1 MNRTLV
7 AFVSAALVACT
18 QGTPDLG
25 QSEAEVRRAPT
36 LHARGGGFTSVVGRG
51 RHLWFGDRFGWVGF
65 VEVHQHVHLTGG
77 FVGHRIHGIDV
88 RDDEGNSGTGRN
100 LVFLTTGGE
109 QVIRISRALAWWDSA
124 QALRGPLKQVT
135 RTASGLAF
143 SDGAGT
149 ANVLIEWQVRPIECG
164 CRDIVLDES
173 GRDPNFHFYGSDLN
187 VIYPS
192 EDSCNEALN
201 KPGGTAGALE
211 HARRGPKAF
220 CETNYDCVDEE
231 CQSKDVLYRAD
242 RPPFCRCIQKGEDG
256 WLIECEI
263 HFVDCCC
270 DPPEIDAG
278 TDGGSDGGRD
288 GGGGSDG
295 GDGGSGGSDAGSS
308 EGHGGTSL
316 GARSGGS

>member
-65 VEVHQHVHLTGG
+65 VEVPQRVHLHGG

-109 QVIRISRALAWWDSA
+109 HVVRISRALAWWDSA
-124 QALRGPLKQVT
+124 QALRGPLKKVT

-149 ANVLIEWQVRPIECG
+149 ANVLIE
-164 CRDIVLDES
+164 
-173 GRDPNFHFYGSDLN
+173 
-187 VIYPS
+187 
-192 EDSCNEALN
+192 
-201 KPGGTAGALE
+201 
-211 HARRGPKAF
+211 
-220 CETNYDCVDEE
+220 
-231 CQSKDVLYRAD
+231 
-242 RPPFCRCIQKGEDG
+242 CRCGRSNAA
-256 WLIECEI
+256 
-263 HFVDCCC
+263 
-270 DPPEIDAG
+270 AG
-278 TDGGSDGGRD
+278 TSC
-288 GGGGSDG
+288 SM
-295 GDGGSGGSDAGSS
+295 SP
-308 EGHGGTSL
+308 
-316 GARSGGS
+316 